1 MTTATSRALKNPPL
15 VIDSIRIPG
24 IKGMIGITSCPGMRD
39 EFVFDLYG
47 ENLVDDIESIRA
59 WGASVVVTLLEELEL
74 NALGVKELGK
84 QVVALNMIWMHLP
97 IRNMGVP
104 DEAASDKWRRVIYCL
119 CDLLRKGQRVV
130 IHCKE
135 GIGRAGLFAASLLVS
150 LGIPVEE
157 AMRTVRKARPGSLS
171 LAVHEK
177 YCRALAEKSGASSA
191 GRTVEPFFSRE
202 VA

>member
-135 GIGRAGLFAASLLVS
+135 GIGRAGIVAARLMIE
-150 LGIPVEE
+150 LGMHPADAIS
-157 AMRTVRKARPGSLS
+157 TVQKARPGSLQ
-171 LAVHEK
+171 LYAHEK
-177 YCRALAEKSGASSA
+177 YCYSLAA
-191 GRTVEPFFSRE
+191 GRQE
-202 VA
+202 VGHLDFAPHETR